1 MFCRRIS
8 SDGGLSVVELPI
20 LKEPVVA
27 EMTSLERCMAVLK
40 GGVPDRVPVCLENFQ
55 HAAALAGYNVREYCL
70 DGEKMAH
77 AHVTAWERYRH
88 DMIDLENGVA
98 ALAQAVGCT
107 VEFNEDAPPW
117 VVGPALESIKEIDR
131 LKLIDPYGEGTLP
144 EMLRATRILSRE
156 LGRHV
161 CLLSEADQGPFSLAS
176 QIVGPMEFLSA
187 LLDPDKEELV
197 HRLLEYAYEQV
208 LRYARALGEAG
219 AHLTMMGESIS
230 GPDVCSPDL
239 YRQFAFSYQKR
250 LVEALRAEGVEIGLH
265 ICGNATRIIEPMV
278 ATGAIFL
285 QVDFKI
291 NHDFCKRAATGKTTL
306 IGTVDPSGVL
316 ALSTADDVVQ
326 AARHDIVHLASGGGF
341 ILSPGCTLPYT
352 TPDENVAALVETA
365 RREGRYD

>member
-1 MFCRRIS
+1 MVTEI
-8 SDGGLSVVELPI
+8 
-20 LKEPVVA
+20 
-27 EMTSLERCMAVLK
+27 TSLERCMIVLK

-55 HAAALAGYNVREYCL
+55 HAAAIAGYSVREYCL
-70 DGEKMAH
+70 DGEKMAQ
-77 AHVTAWERYRH
+77 AHLKAWERFRH

-98 ALAQAVGCT
+98 ALAQAVGCA

-117 VVGPALESIKEIDR
+117 VIGPALESIEEVGK
-131 LKLIDPYGEGTLP
+131 LKPIDPYRDGTLP
-144 EMLRATRILSRE
+144 EVLKATRILARE

-187 LLDPDKEELV
+187 LLDPAKEELV
-197 HRLLEYAYEQV
+197 HRLLEYSYDQV
-208 LRYARALGEAG
+208 LRYARALSQAG

-230 GPDVCSPDL
+230 GPDVCSPGI
-239 YRQFAFSYQKR
+239 YRQFAFPYQRR
-250 LVEALRAEGVEIGLH
+250 LVEALRAEGIEIGLH
-265 ICGNATRIIEPMV
+265 ICGDATRIIEPMV

-291 NHDFCKRAATGKTTL
+291 NHDICKRAAAGKTTL

-316 ALSTADDVVQ
+316 ALGTVDDVER
-326 AARHDIVHLASGGGF
+326 AARYDIAHLAGGGGF

-365 RREGRYD
+365 WRAGRYD